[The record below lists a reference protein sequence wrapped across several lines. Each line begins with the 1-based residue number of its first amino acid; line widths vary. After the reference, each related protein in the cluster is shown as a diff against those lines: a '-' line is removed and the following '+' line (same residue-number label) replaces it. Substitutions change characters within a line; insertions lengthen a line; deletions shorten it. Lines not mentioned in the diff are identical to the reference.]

1 MNELQITEYKNIRVL
16 TTQQI
21 AEAYGSDT
29 RVISNNFNRNKERY
43 IEGKHYICLEDGEK
57 REFVDHHQIDDG
69 SKKASKLYLWT
80 EKGAFLHAK
89 SLNTDVA
96 WEVYD
101 KLVDSYFEKSKA
113 VPMTTD
119 QKIQLLAQGNVELTE
134 KVNAIDKDLQ
144 EFKADMPL
152 LALECQK
159 ITRAKN
165 QKVVPLMG
173 GKDAPAYK
181 NKSLMHK
188 VYSDVDAQLRREF
201 GVNTYKAIKR
211 SQCDLA
217 VEIIKK
223 YELPRCL
230 REEIEDENSQMCFA
244 V

>member
-21 AEAYGSDT
+21 AEAYGTDT
-29 RVISNNFNRNKERY
+29 RVISNNFNRNKDRY
-43 IEGKHYICLEDGEK
+43 VEGKHYICLEGDELK
-57 REFVDHHQIDDG
+57 DFKTNHQFDESSRIN
-69 SKKASKLYLWT
+69 KLYLWT

-89 SLNTDVA
+89 SLNTDTA

-101 KLVDSYFEKSKA
+101 RLVDNYFEKPKA

-134 KVNAIDKDLQ
+134 RIDKVDKDLQ
-144 EFKADMPL
+144 EFKADIPL
-152 LALECQK
+152 LALECQR

-173 GKDAPAYK
+173 GKSAPAYK

-211 SQCDLA
+211 NQCDLA
-217 VEIIKK
+217 VKIIED
-223 YELPRCL
+223 YVLPMYL
-230 REEIEDENSQMCFA
+230 KEEIDAENAQMCLA

>member
-29 RVISNNFNRNKERY
+29 RVISNNFNRNKDRY
-43 IEGKHYICLEDGEK
+43 VEGKHYICLEDGEK

-89 SLNTDVA
+89 SLNTDMA

-101 KLVDSYFEKSKA
+101 RLVDNYFEKPKA

-134 KVNAIDKDLQ
+134 RIDKVDKDLQ

-152 LALECQK
+152 LALECQR

-173 GKDAPAYK
+173 GKSAPAYK

-217 VEIIKK
+217 VKIVED
-223 YELPRCL
+223 YALPMYL
-230 REEIEDENSQMCFA
+230 KEEIDAENALMCLA

>member
-1 MNELQITEYKNIRVL
+1 MNELHIYNHEEFGDIRTVTIENEPWFVGKDVATALGYAKPLNALSAHVEKDDSLKQGITDSL
-16 TTQQI
+16 
-21 AEAYGSDT
+21 G
-29 RVISNNFNRNKERY
+29 
-43 IEGKHYICLEDGEK
+43 
-57 REFVDHHQIDDG
+57 REQETIFINESGLYALIFG
-69 SKKASKLYLWT
+69 SKLESAKRFKHWVTSEVLPAIRKT
-80 EKGAFLHAK
+80 GAYQK
-89 SLNTDVA
+89 
-96 WEVYD
+96 
-101 KLVDSYFEKSKA
+101 
-113 VPMTTD
+113 PMTTD

-134 KVNAIDKDLQ
+134 KIDKVDKDLQ

-152 LALECQK
+152 LALECQR

-211 SQCDLA
+211 NQCDLA
-217 VEIIKK
+217 VKIIED
-223 YELPRCL
+223 YVLPMYL
-230 REEIEDENSQMCFA
+230 KEEIDAENAQMCLA

>member
-1 MNELQITEYKNIRVL
+1 MRQKGEKMNELQITEYKSMRVL

-89 SLNTDVA
+89 SLNTDTA

-101 KLVDSYFEKSKA
+101 RLVDNYFEKPKA

-134 KVNAIDKDLQ
+134 KVNSIDKDLQ
-144 EFKADMPL
+144 EFKQDM
-152 LALECQK
+152 ECMGLQQSSRK
-159 ITRAKN
+159 SAWTDLSAIYGI
-165 QKVVPLMG
+165 VV
-173 GKDAPAYK
+173 
-181 NKSLMHK
+181 
-188 VYSDVDAQLRREF
+188 
-201 GVNTYKAIKR
+201 
-211 SQCDLA
+211 
-217 VEIIKK
+217 
-223 YELPRCL
+223 LPVGCSRL
-230 REEIEDENSQMCFA
+230 SR
-244 V
+244 

>member
-1 MNELQITEYKNIRVL
+1 MNELQITEYKSIRVL

-89 SLNTDVA
+89 SLNTDTA

-101 KLVDSYFEKSKA
+101 RLVDNYFEKPKA

-134 KVNAIDKDLQ
+134 KVNSIDKDLQ
-144 EFKADMPL
+144 EFKQDMPL
-152 LALECQK
+152 LALECQR
-159 ITRAKN
+159 ITWAKN
-165 QKVVPLMG
+165 NKIVPLMG
-173 GKDAPAYK
+173 GKSSPAYR
-181 NKSLMHK
+181 NRNLRTK
-188 VYSDVDAQLRREF
+188 VYKDLDKQLKREF
-201 GVNTYKAIKR
+201 GVDTYKAIKR
-211 SQCDLA
+211 NQCNLA
-217 VEIIKK
+217 VKIIEAYK
-223 YELPRCL
+223 LPMFL
-230 REEIEDENSQMCFA
+230 KEEIDAENAQMSFE

>member
-1 MNELQITEYKNIRVL
+1 MALIQELFQTTSIETRKDILRENITSAWKMV
-16 TTQQI
+16 
-21 AEAYGSDT
+21 
-29 RVISNNFNRNKERY
+29 
-43 IEGKHYICLEDGEK
+43 K
-57 REFVDHHQIDDG
+57 RESSLTIIKLMTVQR
-69 SKKASKLYLWT
+69 KASKLYLWT